1 MSLIEFLEFSMRK
14 EAPKPGA
21 DWFRIV
27 DKKDDGPAK
36 VYIYDEIG
44 YWGTNAKDFA
54 EQFNDID
61 ASEIHL
67 HINSPGGSVF
77 DGLAI
82 GAAIK
87 AHDAKVI
94 GKVDG
99 MAASAA
105 SFILQ
110 YCDEREISRN
120 AQVMIHDAKAY
131 AGGNA
136 DQMRRAADLLDRVSD
151 NIADIYAVRSGQGTV
166 ESWRT
171 TMKSGDT
178 WYSGN
183 EALDAGLVD
192 TVTDNPEEEDAP
204 EEAAKNSWTQQEV
217 EAFLVLPA
225 ATLAKDAGRSIITN
239 RVEEAHMSGANPQNQ
254 QTPPAAPQPPAPTA
268 QAPAA
273 PAPAAPA
280 PAPAA
285 APVQQPTAATQT
297 FMVNGVEVTDFA
309 AVQAHI
315 AGLETFKKEAIEQHR
330 KDFVKQLATDG
341 KILASADNITAT
353 ENFALS
359 LSPEQFENWKATQVA
374 AQKNPLF
381 QQHGVT
387 PGNGTAPLNGGGVN
401 EVQAEI
407 KTLEEIIQSHR
418 DSGMDEEVLKTK
430 DSYKRLE
437 TLKAQVAGSAS

>member
-1 MSLIEFLEFSMRK
+1 
-14 EAPKPGA
+14 
-21 DWFRIV
+21 
-27 DKKDDGPAK
+27 
-36 VYIYDEIG
+36 
-44 YWGTNAKDFA
+44 
-54 EQFNDID
+54 
-61 ASEIHL
+61 
-67 HINSPGGSVF
+67 
-77 DGLAI
+77 
-82 GAAIK
+82 
-87 AHDAKVI
+87 
-94 GKVDG
+94 
-99 MAASAA
+99 
-105 SFILQ
+105 
-110 YCDEREISRN
+110 
-120 AQVMIHDAKAY
+120 
-131 AGGNA
+131 
-136 DQMRRAADLLDRVSD
+136 
-151 NIADIYAVRSGQGTV
+151 
-166 ESWRT
+166 
-171 TMKSGDT
+171 
-178 WYSGN
+178 
-183 EALDAGLVD
+183 
-192 TVTDNPEEEDAP
+192 
-204 EEAAKNSWTQQEV
+204 
-217 EAFLVLPA
+217 
-225 ATLAKDAGRSIITN
+225 
-239 RVEEAHMSGANPQNQ
+239 
-254 QTPPAAPQPPAPTA
+254 
-268 QAPAA
+268 
-273 PAPAAPA
+273 
-280 PAPAA
+280 
-285 APVQQPTAATQT
+285 VQQPTAATQT